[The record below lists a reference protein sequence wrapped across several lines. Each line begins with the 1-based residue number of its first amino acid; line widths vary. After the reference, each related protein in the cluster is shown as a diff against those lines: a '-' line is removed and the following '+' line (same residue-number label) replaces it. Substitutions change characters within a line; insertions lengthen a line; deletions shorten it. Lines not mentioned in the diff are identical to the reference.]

1 MNKINDIFNTQ
12 KNKLIHQFEL
22 YQNNEYKITYSNNE
36 KIILITYNNIQY
48 KIKIINVT
56 EYRQYFKL
64 LLTLKNYF
72 KIKNLNLTRRD
83 GSICEVVDLSQLSA
97 DSRLCTEL
105 FGTSA
110 VPRNMSLSKTMS
122 WADGLFRERRRVLEN
137 LREVFLEYKQ
147 RYEEDKYITQDI
159 AGLT

>member
-1 MNKINDIFNTQ
+1 MRRVKRDRYVRRVVDDLFGFRIRPHAYRGGAQVSVSFINF
-12 KNKLIHQFEL
+12 
-22 YQNNEYKITYSNNE
+22 
-36 KIILITYNNIQY
+36 
-48 KIKIINVT
+48 
-56 EYRQYFKL
+56 
-64 LLTLKNYF
+64 LKM
-72 KIKNLNLTRRD
+72 KNLVLTRRD

-137 LREVFLEYKQ
+137 LREVFLEYKT

>member
-1 MNKINDIFNTQ
+1 M
-12 KNKLIHQFEL
+12 
-22 YQNNEYKITYSNNE
+22 
-36 KIILITYNNIQY
+36 
-48 KIKIINVT
+48 
-56 EYRQYFKL
+56 
-64 LLTLKNYF
+64 
-72 KIKNLNLTRRD
+72 KNLILTRRY
-83 GSICEVVDLSQLSA
+83 GSSCEVVDLSQLSA

-137 LREVFLEYKQ
+137 LRTVFLEYKQ
-147 RYEEDKYITQDI
+147 RYEEDKYVTQDI